1 MILNN
6 VINLFI
12 LIFLCFLDSVIQESE
27 AGNPC
32 HSGTEETAPIGSY
45 TCDGNVS
52 ICLEKWEGP
61 NNGITSFDNIG
72 LAMLTVFQVNYSP
85 QTLLLIITHSQHLD
99 LFFFSVCDDGGL
111 DPDSVLDKRRLGV
124 SFQLGI
130 FHPPHCC
137 WIFLHVEPCPWC
149 SEWVSQCIN
158 LKINI

>member
-1 MILNN
+1 MLSTYSF
-6 VINLFI
+6 L
-12 LIFLCFLDSVIQESE
+12 LCFLDSVIQESE

-85 QTLLLIITHSQHLD
+85 QTLLVIITHSKHLL
-99 LFFFSVCDDGGL
+99 LFLFFSV
-111 DPDSVLDKRRLGV
+111 
-124 SFQLGI
+124 
-130 FHPPHCC
+130 
-137 WIFLHVEPCPWC
+137 
-149 SEWVSQCIN
+149 
-158 LKINI
+158 

>member
-1 MILNN
+1 MLSTCSF
-6 VINLFI
+6 L
-12 LIFLCFLDSVIQESE
+12 LCFLDSVIQESE

-72 LAMLTVFQVNYSP
+72 LAMLTVFQVNYYSP
-85 QTLLLIITHSQHLD
+85 QTLFGDDHT
-99 LFFFSVCDDGGL
+99 FTTFVACFRFSVCDDGGL

-137 WIFLHVEPCPWC
+137 WILLHVEPCPWC
-149 SEWVSQCIN
+149 SKWVSQ
-158 LKINI
+158 